1 MSRDAQ
7 PLVSGPSPGFAGEG
21 CRRRGGGL
29 GLSMTSFWPILLV
42 LLVPLPIGTDRRRR
56 SLPWVTWTLIVLNTA
71 VYLGTVFYSRHFS
84 PDGLSLGHDLVNGP
98 SDPDLFTSWGFLPS
112 APRLP
117 TLFLSLFLH
126 VNLGHLFWNMAF
138 LWLFGSHVEDALGP
152 LSFLALYL
160 GGGLAAGI
168 LHTAIKWL
176 IPAQHNTLGEP
187 LIGASGAIS
196 AIVAP
201 FAVRYHRAQIRLLWL
216 PGLLARSD
224 WARLE
229 VPALAGLALW
239 LLQNVV
245 GAVMS
250 LKPGKGGVAYWAH
263 LGGFAFG
270 LVASELSG
278 LLREGRQDYLLEE
291 ARAAASG
298 DDELTRI
305 AVKKY
310 RAFLDHDPANV
321 PVHLELARALARN
334 PDDPEGSRREAA
346 QELLTAVRAHAKRHR
361 WADAVR
367 LCAEAAELR
376 LPLPLSARE
385 RLRLAG
391 AAEECGEPDVAIV
404 LLRVLVAET
413 PEAPEDE
420 MARLK
425 LGQLLLPS
433 QPAEAQALLTA
444 FLQKYP
450 QSHWT
455 ARARDLLHRA
465 N

>member
-1 MSRDAQ
+1 
-7 PLVSGPSPGFAGEG
+7 
-21 CRRRGGGL
+21 
-29 GLSMTSFWPILLV
+29 MTSLLSIFLV

-56 SLPWVTWTLIVLNTA
+56 NLPWVTWTLIVLNTA
-71 VYLGTVFYSRHFS
+71 VYIGTVLYSRHFA
-84 PDGLSLGHDLVNGP
+84 PNGLSLGYDLVHGP
-98 SDPDLFTSWGFLPS
+98 SDPDLFTSWGFLP
-112 APRLP
+112 ATPRLP
-117 TLFLSLFLH
+117 SLFLSLFLH

-152 LSFLALYL
+152 LSYLALYL

-176 IPAQHNTLGEP
+176 ILAQHYTLEEP
-187 LIGASGAIS
+187 LVGASGAIS

-245 GAVMS
+245 GAVLS

-298 DDELTRI
+298 DDDERLRV

-321 PVHLELARALARN
+321 PVHLELARTLARH
-334 PDDPEGSRREAA
+334 PDDPEASRREAA
-346 QELLTAVRAHAKRHR
+346 QELLAAVRAHAKRHR

-367 LCAEAAELR
+367 LCAEAASLGLA
-376 LPLPLSARE
+376 LPLTARE
-385 RLRLAG
+385 RLRFAG
-391 AAEECGEPDVAIV
+391 AAEEAGEPDVAV
-404 LLRVLVAET
+404 PLLRALVAET
-413 PEAPEDE
+413 PDAPEDE

-425 LGQLLLPS
+425 LGHLLLPS
-433 QPAEAQALLTA
+433 QPAEAQALLTT

-450 QSHWT
+450 QSQWT
-455 ARARDLLHRA
+455 ARARDLLRRRRT
-465 N
+465 NV

>member
-1 MSRDAQ
+1 
-7 PLVSGPSPGFAGEG
+7 
-21 CRRRGGGL
+21 
-29 GLSMTSFWPILLV
+29 
-42 LLVPLPIGTDRRRR
+42 
-56 SLPWVTWTLIVLNTA
+56 
-71 VYLGTVFYSRHFS
+71 
-84 PDGLSLGHDLVNGP
+84 
-98 SDPDLFTSWGFLPS
+98 
-112 APRLP
+112 
-117 TLFLSLFLH
+117 
-126 VNLGHLFWNMAF
+126 MAF
-138 LWLFGSHVEDALGP
+138 LWLFGPHVEDALGP

-176 IPAQHNTLGEP
+176 IPAQRYTLDAP
-187 LIGASGAIS
+187 LVGASGAIS

-239 LLQNVV
+239 LLQNMV
-245 GAVMS
+245 GAVLS

-298 DDELTRI
+298 DGHELLPV

-321 PVHLELARALARN
+321 PVHLELARALARQ
-334 PDDPEGSRREAA
+334 PEDPEESRREAA
-346 QELLTAVRAHAKRHR
+346 QELLSAVRAHAKRHR

-367 LCAEAAELR
+367 LCAEAADLD
-376 LPLPLSARE
+376 LPLPLTARE

-391 AAEECGEPDVAIV
+391 AAEEAGEPDVAIW
-404 LLRVLVAET
+404 LLRALIAET
-413 PEAPEDE
+413 PDAPEDE

-433 QPAEAQALLTA
+433 AACRGPHRPHRLPRKIPAEPLDGPRPRPAA
-444 FLQKYP
+444 P
-450 QSHWT
+450 E
-455 ARARDLLHRA
+455 A

>member
-1 MSRDAQ
+1 
-7 PLVSGPSPGFAGEG
+7 
-21 CRRRGGGL
+21 
-29 GLSMTSFWPILLV
+29 MTSFWPILLV

-56 SLPWVTWTLIVLNTA
+56 NLPWVTWTLIVLNTA
-71 VYLGTVFYSRHFS
+71 VYLYTVLYSRHYS
-84 PDGLSLGHDLVNGP
+84 PDGLSLGHDLINGP
-98 SDPDLFTSWGFLPS
+98 SDPDLFTSWGFLP
-112 APRLP
+112 ATPRLP
-117 TLFLSLFLH
+117 SLFLSLFLH
-126 VNLGHLFWNMAF
+126 VSLAHLFWNMAF

-152 LSFLALYL
+152 LSYLALYL
-160 GGGLAAGI
+160 GGGMAAGI

-176 IPAQHNTLGEP
+176 IPAQRYTLEEP

-245 GAVMS
+245 GAVLS

-298 DDELTRI
+298 DEDERLRV

-310 RAFLDHDPANV
+310 RAFLDHDPTNV
-321 PVHLELARALARN
+321 PVHLELARALARH
-334 PDDPEGSRREAA
+334 PDDQEVSRREAA
-346 QELLTAVRAHAKRHR
+346 QELLSAVRAHAKRHR

-367 LCAEAAELR
+367 LCAEAADLN
-376 LPLPLSARE
+376 LPPLPLTARE

-391 AAEECGEPDVAIV
+391 AAEEAGEPAVAV
-404 LLRVLVAET
+404 PLLRALVAET

-433 QPAEAQALLTA
+433 EPAEAQTLLTV
-444 FLQKYP
+444 FLQRYP
-450 QSHWT
+450 QSQWT
-455 ARARDLLHRA
+455 ARVRDLLRRA